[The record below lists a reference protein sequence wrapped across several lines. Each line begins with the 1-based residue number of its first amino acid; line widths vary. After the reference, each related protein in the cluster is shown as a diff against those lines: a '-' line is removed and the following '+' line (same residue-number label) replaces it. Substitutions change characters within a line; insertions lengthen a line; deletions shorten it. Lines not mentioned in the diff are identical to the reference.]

1 MKDLMVW
8 GKERPKV
15 GTYFIAY
22 GRYDDEPTLCEMTS
36 TGEEHSRFNWRVVET
51 QLYGGGGGEME
62 SDLVFADETRW
73 HYLATK
79 TPNWQVIVDKMID
92 DGVKL

>member
-15 GTYFIAY
+15 GSYFIAY
-22 GRYDDEPTLCEMTS
+22 GRYDEEPSLCEMTESGPSHS
-36 TGEEHSRFNWRVVET
+36 TFNWTLDEP
-51 QLYGGGGGEME
+51 LHGGGSTME
-62 SDLVFADETRW
+62 SELVFADETRW

-79 TPNWQVIVDKMID
+79 TPNWQAIVAKMID
-92 DGVKL
+92 DGVQL